1 MGVRYLTKLRIK
13 MVSDSISEQVV
24 QQTEQSSKEK
34 SNRLKFNAVIRA
46 FLANISIAL
55 IKLISWY
62 FTKSSAMFAEAVH
75 SAVDSFNSVCLMVGL
90 KRGSRPADGVH
101 PFGHGLETNIWTIIA
116 CILMFFG
123 SAVSLLS
130 SYNKLV
136 HNDYEE
142 VMIMINNYEILA
154 VILISSILFESWA
167 VNSAVNAVLDESKV
181 KHINPVIDFFK
192 SMKYVHKIST
202 PTTKFVWYEDVVAL
216 TGVVVAFIAVS
227 ISKFFLPQNL
237 AHIPDGIASGI
248 IALMLLFLAGYMLKN
263 NVNLLTGLSAE
274 PQVEEVIKQIAEN
287 LHCVSCVKELKTMNM
302 GTSGLIVNIKIEVDP
317 EIQVKEA
324 DDIAEMVERKIRE
337 HFNNISHVSVEIDS
351 NDAEENWENKFDKLI
366 EEGEK
371 IEVFDDK
378 EADMLSNFYSFSQT
392 VVKEIMIPRPK
403 VVFINAEDNLD
414 SLIDL
419 IIEKGHTRIPIYEDT
434 VDNVIGVIN
443 AKDALRA
450 LRDKAN
456 EQEGFEIKSLARE
469 IMIIPENKFISD
481 LLNDFTST
489 KNQIAAVVD
498 EHGGIAG
505 IVTVE
510 DIIEEIVGEIYD
522 EFDEAPTP
530 ELIKIDEY
538 TLNVSSQMDIEDIN
552 EKYDLDIPNEDF
564 QTIGGHVFGLLGR
577 EPEVGDK
584 VEDRNLSFEVIELDG
599 IRISR
604 VIMKKDTPFIDKED
618 QEEIVEEDEAL

>member
-1 MGVRYLTKLRIK
+1 MT
-13 MVSDSISEQVV
+13 SDSVSTP
-24 QQTEQSSKEK
+24 QQIDNIDAAGEK
-34 SNRLKFNAVIRA
+34 NQAINLKFRAVVRA
-46 FLANISIAL
+46 FLANIFITL
-55 IKLISWY
+55 IKLASWY

-75 SAVDSFNSVCLMVGL
+75 SGVDSFNSICLMVGL

-101 PFGHGLETNIWTIIA
+101 PFGHGLETNVWTIVA

-123 SAVSLLS
+123 AAVSLLS
-130 SYNKLV
+130 AYNK
-136 HNDYEE
+136 
-142 VMIMINNYEILA
+142 IFINTHGVDELLNHYGVLA
-154 VILISSILFESWA
+154 IILIASICFESWA
-167 VNSAVNAVLDESKV
+167 VNSAVNAVIDEANV
-181 KHINPVIDFFK
+181 KHVNPFVDFIK
-192 SMKYVHKIST
+192 SIKYVHKINT
-202 PTTKFVWYEDVVAL
+202 PTTKYVWYEDVVAL
-216 TGVVVAFIAVS
+216 TGVIVAFIAVS
-227 ISKFFLPQNL
+227 ISKYLLPESL

-324 DDIAEMVERKIRE
+324 DDISEMVERKIRE
-337 HFNNISHVSVEIDS
+337 RFKNISHISVEIDS
-351 NDAEENWENKFDKLI
+351 NDAEENWEDKFDKI
-366 EEGEK
+366 IQEGEK
-371 IEVFDDK
+371 IDVFDDK

-392 VVKEIMIPRPK
+392 VVKEIMVPRTK
-403 VVFINAEDNLD
+403 VVFVDAEDNLD
-414 SLIDL
+414 TLVDL
-419 IIEKGHTRIPIYEDT
+419 IIDSGHTRIPIYEDT
-434 VDNVIGVIN
+434 VDNIIGVIN
-443 AKDALRA
+443 AKDALKA
-450 LRDKAN
+450 LRDKTY
-456 EQEGFEIKSLARE
+456 EKEGFEIKSLARE

-481 LLNDFTST
+481 LLSDFISK
-489 KNQIAAVVD
+489 KNQIAAIVD

-505 IVTVE
+505 IVTLE

-530 ELIKIDEY
+530 ELIKIDDN

-552 EKYDLDIPNEDF
+552 ERYDLDIPNEDF
-564 QTIGGHVFGLLGR
+564 QTIGGYVFGLLGR
-577 EPEVGDK
+577 EPEIGDK

-604 VIMKKDTPFIDKED
+604 VIMRKDTPFVDKEEQD
-618 QEEIVEEDEAL
+618 EIVEEDETL

>member
-1 MGVRYLTKLRIK
+1 
-13 MVSDSISEQVV
+13 MVSDSISEQNI
-24 QQTEQSSKEK
+24 QQTEKNSKEK

-130 SYNKLV
+130 AYNKLLDKN
-136 HNDYEE
+136 HEE
-142 VMIMINNYEILA
+142 VLVMINNYEILA
-154 VILISSILFESWA
+154 VILIASICFESWA

-227 ISKFFLPQNL
+227 ISKFFLPENL

-317 EIQVKEA
+317 EMQVKEA
-324 DDIAEMVERKIRE
+324 DDITEMVERKIRE
-337 HFNNISHVSVEIDS
+337 HFNNISHV
-351 NDAEENWENKFDKLI
+351 
-366 EEGEK
+366 
-371 IEVFDDK
+371 
-378 EADMLSNFYSFSQT
+378 MLSNFYSFSQT

-403 VVFINAEDNLD
+403 VVFIDAEETLD
-414 SLIDL
+414 TLIDI
-419 IIEKGHTRIPIYEDT
+419 IIEKGHTRIPVYEDT
-434 VDNVIGVIN
+434 VDNVIGMIN
-443 AKDALRA
+443 AKDALKA

-456 EQEGFEIKSLARE
+456 EQAGFEIKSLARE

-530 ELIKIDEY
+530 ELIKIDDY

-604 VIMKKDTPFIDKED
+604 VIMKKDTPFIDKEE
-618 QEEIVEEDEAL
+618 QEEIVEEDETL

>member
-1 MGVRYLTKLRIK
+1 MT
-13 MVSDSISEQVV
+13 SDSLAE
-24 QQTEQSSKEK
+24 QQTQEVNVSSREK
-34 SNRLKFNAVIRA
+34 SNHLKFNAVIRA
-46 FLANISIAL
+46 FLANIAIAL
-55 IKLISWY
+55 IKLVSWY

-75 SAVDSFNSVCLMVGL
+75 SGVDSFNSICLMVGL

-181 KHINPVIDFFK
+181 KHINPIIDFFK

-227 ISKFFLPQNL
+227 ISKFFLPETL

-324 DDIAEMVERKIRE
+324 DDITEMVERKIRAR
-337 HFNNISHVSVEIDS
+337 FNNISHISVEIDS

-392 VVKEIMIPRPK
+392 VVKEIMVPRPK
-403 VVFINAEDNLD
+403 VVFMDAEDDLD
-414 SLIDL
+414 TLIDL

-450 LRDKAN
+450 LRDKLN
-456 EQEGFEIKSLARE
+456 EQEGFEVKSLARE

-505 IVTVE
+505 IVTLE
-510 DIIEEIVGEIYD
+510 DIIEEVFGEIYD

-530 ELIKIDEY
+530 ELIKIDEC
-538 TLNVSSQMDIEDIN
+538 TLNVSSQIDIEDIN
-552 EKYDLDIPNEDF
+552 ERFDLDIPNEDF
-564 QTIGGHVFGLLGR
+564 QTLGGYVFGLIGR

-604 VIMKKDTPFIDKED
+604 VIMKKDTPFVDRDEED
-618 QEEIVEEDEAL
+618 NEIVEEDETL

>member
-1 MGVRYLTKLRIK
+1 
-13 MVSDSISEQVV
+13 MVSDSIPEQDI
-24 QQTEQSSKEK
+24 QQVEKSSKEK

-130 SYNKLV
+130 AYNKLLDKN
-136 HNDYEE
+136 HEE
-142 VMIMINNYEILA
+142 VLVMINNYEILA

-181 KHINPVIDFFK
+181 KHINPIIDFFK
-192 SMKYVHKIST
+192 SMKYVHKINT

-227 ISKFFLPQNL
+227 ISKFFLPENL

-324 DDIAEMVERKIRE
+324 DDITEMVERKIRE

-392 VVKEIMIPRPK
+392 VVKEIMVPRPK
-403 VVFINAEDNLD
+403 VVFIDAEDSLD
-414 SLIDL
+414 TLIDL

-434 VDNVIGVIN
+434 VDNVIGMIN
-443 AKDALRA
+443 AKDALKA

-522 EFDEAPTP
+522 EFDEAPTS

-538 TLNVSSQMDIEDIN
+538 TLNVSSQINIEDIN

-604 VIMKKDTPFIDKED
+604 VIMKKDTPFVDKEE
-618 QEEIVEEDEAL
+618 QEEIVEKDETL

>member
-1 MGVRYLTKLRIK
+1 
-13 MVSDSISEQVV
+13 MVSDSISEQNV

-403 VVFINAEDNLD
+403 VVFIDAEDNLD
-414 SLIDL
+414 ALIDL

-434 VDNVIGVIN
+434 VDNVIGMIN

-456 EQEGFEIKSLARE
+456 EQDGFEIKSLARE

-505 IVTVE
+505 IVSVE

-552 EKYDLDIPNEDF
+552 EKYDLDIPSEDF

>member
-1 MGVRYLTKLRIK
+1 MT
-13 MVSDSISEQVV
+13 SDSIPVENK
-24 QQTEQSSKEK
+24 TETTEAFNSKKE
-34 SNRLKFNAVIRA
+34 SNRLNFRAVVRA
-46 FLANISIAL
+46 FLANVFITL

-75 SAVDSFNSVCLMVGL
+75 SGVDSFNSICLMVGL

-101 PFGHGLETNIWTIIA
+101 PFGHGLETNVWTIIA

-123 SAVSLLS
+123 AAVSLLS
-130 SYNKLV
+130 SYNKIFVNTNGVDDLLN
-136 HNDYEE
+136 H
-142 VMIMINNYEILA
+142 YEILA
-154 VILISSILFESWA
+154 IILILSICFESWA
-167 VNSAVNAVLDESKV
+167 VNSAVRAVLDESKV
-181 KHINPVIDFFK
+181 QHTNPFIDFFK
-192 SMKYVHKIST
+192 SIKYVHKINT
-202 PTTKFVWYEDVVAL
+202 PTTKYVWYEDVVAL

-227 ISKFFLPQNL
+227 LSKYILPNSL
-237 AHIPDGIASGI
+237 AHIPDGMASGI

-317 EIQVKEA
+317 DMQVKEA
-324 DDIAEMVERKIRE
+324 DDITEMVERKIRE
-337 HFNNISHVSVEIDS
+337 HFSNISHISVEIDS
-351 NDAEENWENKFDKLI
+351 NDAEENWEDKFDKI
-366 EEGEK
+366 IQEGEK
-371 IEVFDDK
+371 IEVLDNK

-403 VVFINAEDNLD
+403 VIFVDAEDNLET
-414 SLIDL
+414 LMDL
-419 IIEKGHTRIPIYEDT
+419 ILDSGHSRIPIYEGT
-434 VDNVIGVIN
+434 VDNLIGVIN
-443 AKDALRA
+443 AKDTLRA
-450 LRDKAN
+450 LRDKTYEN
-456 EQEGFEIKSLARE
+456 ENFQIKSLARE
-469 IMIIPENKFISD
+469 ILIIPENKFISD
-481 LLNDFTST
+481 LLSDFTST

-522 EFDEAPTP
+522 EFDESPTP
-530 ELIKIDEY
+530 ELIKIDDCS
-538 TLNVSSQMDIEDIN
+538 LNVSSQINIDDIN

-564 QTIGGHVFGLLGR
+564 QTLGGYVFGLLGR
-577 EPEVGDK
+577 EPEIGDK
-584 VEDRNLSFEVIELDG
+584 IEDRNLSFEVIELDG

-604 VIMKKDTPFIDKED
+604 MIMRKDTPFIDKTEL
-618 QEEIVEEDEAL
+618 EEEKKNETL

>member
-1 MGVRYLTKLRIK
+1 MI
-13 MVSDSISEQVV
+13 SDSISEQ
-24 QQTEQSSKEK
+24 QTVEVEASSKEK
-34 SNRLKFNAVIRA
+34 SNRLKFRAVVRA
-46 FLANISIAL
+46 FLANIFITL
-55 IKLISWY
+55 IKLGSWY

-75 SAVDSFNSVCLMVGL
+75 SSVDSFNSICLMVGL
-90 KRGSRPADGVH
+90 KRGSRPADGIH

-130 SYNKLV
+130 AYNKIFN
-136 HNDYEE
+136 NDVEE
-142 VMIMINNYEILA
+142 LMIMINNYEVLA
-154 VILISSILFESWA
+154 VILVASICFESWA
-167 VNSAVNAVLDESKV
+167 VNSAVHAVLDESRI
-181 KHINPVIDFFK
+181 KHINPIIDFFK
-192 SMKYVHKIST
+192 SMKYVHKINT
-202 PTTKFVWYEDVVAL
+202 PTTKYVWYEDVVAL
-216 TGVVVAFIAVS
+216 TGVIVAFIAVT
-227 ISKFFLPQNL
+227 ISKFVLPIEL
-237 AHIPDGIASGI
+237 AHIPDGVASGV

-324 DDIAEMVERKIRE
+324 DDITEMVERKIRE
-337 HFNNISHVSVEIDS
+337 HFSNISHVSVEIDS

-366 EEGEK
+366 QEGEK

-403 VVFINAEDNLD
+403 VVFIDSEDSLD
-414 SLIDL
+414 VLIDL
-419 IIEKGHTRIPIYEDT
+419 IIEKGHTRIPIYEGT

-450 LRDKAN
+450 LRDKLN

-481 LLNDFTST
+481 LLSDFTST

-505 IVTVE
+505 IVTLE
-510 DIIEEIVGEIYD
+510 DIIEEVFGEIYD

-530 ELIKIDEY
+530 ELIKIDDN

-564 QTIGGHVFGLLGR
+564 QTLGGYVFGLIGR
-577 EPEVGDK
+577 EPEIGDK

-604 VIMKKDTPFIDKED
+604 VIMKKDTPFVDKEE
-618 QEEIVEEDEAL
+618 QEEIVEEDETL

>member
-1 MGVRYLTKLRIK
+1 
-13 MVSDSISEQVV
+13 MVSDSISEQNV

>member
-1 MGVRYLTKLRIK
+1 MT
-13 MVSDSISEQVV
+13 SDSVSTP
-24 QQTEQSSKEK
+24 QQIDNIDAAGEK
-34 SNRLKFNAVIRA
+34 NQAINLKFRAVVRA
-46 FLANISIAL
+46 FLANIFITL
-55 IKLISWY
+55 IKLASWY

-75 SAVDSFNSVCLMVGL
+75 SGVDSFNSICLMVGL

-101 PFGHGLETNIWTIIA
+101 PFGHGLETNVWTIVA

-123 SAVSLLS
+123 AAVSLLS
-130 SYNKLV
+130 AYNK
-136 HNDYEE
+136 
-142 VMIMINNYEILA
+142 IFINTHGVDELLNHYGVLA
-154 VILISSILFESWA
+154 IILIASICFESWA
-167 VNSAVNAVLDESKV
+167 VNSAVHAVIDEANV
-181 KHINPVIDFFK
+181 KHVNPFVDFIK
-192 SMKYVHKIST
+192 SIKYVHKINT
-202 PTTKFVWYEDVVAL
+202 PTTKYVWYEDVVAL
-216 TGVVVAFIAVS
+216 TGVIVAFIAVS
-227 ISKFFLPQNL
+227 ISKYLLPENL

-324 DDIAEMVERKIRE
+324 DDISEMVERKIRE
-337 HFNNISHVSVEIDS
+337 RFKNISHISVEIDS
-351 NDAEENWENKFDKLI
+351 NDAEENWENKFDKI
-366 EEGEK
+366 IQEGEK
-371 IEVFDDK
+371 IDVFDDK

-392 VVKEIMIPRPK
+392 VVKEIMVPRPK
-403 VVFINAEDNLD
+403 VLFVDAEDSLD
-414 SLIDL
+414 TLVDL
-419 IIEKGHTRIPIYEDT
+419 IIDSGHTRIPVYEDT
-434 VDNVIGVIN
+434 IDNVIGVIN
-443 AKDALRA
+443 AKDALKA
-450 LRDKAN
+450 LRDKTY
-456 EQEGFEIKSLARE
+456 EKEGFEIKSIARE

-481 LLNDFTST
+481 LLSDFISK

-505 IVTVE
+505 IVTLE

-530 ELIKIDEY
+530 ELIKIDDN

-564 QTIGGHVFGLLGR
+564 QTIGGYVFGLLGR
-577 EPEVGDK
+577 EPEIGDK

-604 VIMKKDTPFIDKED
+604 VIMRKDTPFVDKEEQD
-618 QEEIVEEDEAL
+618 EIVEEDETL

>member
-1 MGVRYLTKLRIK
+1 MI
-13 MVSDSISEQVV
+13 SDSTVEQQNTEVV
-24 QQTEQSSKEK
+24 NSKQNSAHMSFK
-34 SNRLKFNAVIRA
+34 AVVSA
-46 FLANISIAL
+46 FIANLGITL
-55 IKLISWY
+55 IKLGSWY

-75 SAVDSFNSVCLMVGL
+75 SGVDSFNSICLMVGL

-123 SAVSLLS
+123 AAVSLLS
-130 SYNKLV
+130 AYNKIFNNNI
-136 HNDYEE
+136 HE
-142 VMIMINNYEILA
+142 VTEMINNYWVLA
-154 VILISSILFESWA
+154 IILILSICFESWA
-167 VNSAVNAVLDESKV
+167 VHNAVNAVLNESKV
-181 KHINPVIDFFK
+181 KHTNFVVDFFK
-192 SMKYVHKIST
+192 SMKYVHKINT
-202 PTTKFVWYEDVVAL
+202 PTTKYVWYEDVVAL
-216 TGVVVAFIAVS
+216 TGVVVAFIAVT
-227 ISKFFLPQNL
+227 ISKYFLPIEL
-237 AHIPDGIASGI
+237 AHIPDGLASGV

-274 PQVEEVIKQIAEN
+274 PQVVEVIKQIAEN

-324 DDIAEMVERKIRE
+324 DDITEMVERKIRE
-337 HFNNISHVSVEIDS
+337 HFSNISHVSVEIDS
-351 NDAEENWENKFDKLI
+351 SDAEENWENKFDKII

-371 IEVFDDK
+371 IDVFDDK

-392 VVKEIMIPRPK
+392 VVREIMVPRPK
-403 VVFINAEDNLD
+403 VTFVDAEDTLEI
-414 SLIDL
+414 LIDL

-450 LRDKAN
+450 LRDKSN
-456 EQEGFEIKSLARE
+456 EQDGFELKSLARE

-481 LLNDFTST
+481 LLSDFTST

-505 IVTVE
+505 IVTLE
-510 DIIEEIVGEIYD
+510 DIIEEVFGEIYD

-530 ELIKIDEY
+530 ELIKIDDY
-538 TLNVSSQMDIEDIN
+538 TLNVSSQINIEDIN
-552 EKYDLDIPNEDF
+552 EKFDLDIPNEDF
-564 QTIGGHVFGLLGR
+564 QTLGGYVFGLLGR
-577 EPEVGDK
+577 EPEVGD
-584 VEDRNLSFEVIELDG
+584 EISDRNLSFKVTELDG

-604 VIMKKDTPFIDKED
+604 MIMKKDTPFVDKEK
-618 QEEIVEEDEAL
+618 QEEIVEEDETL

>member
-1 MGVRYLTKLRIK
+1 
-13 MVSDSISEQVV
+13 MVSDSISEQDVLE
-24 QQTEQSSKEK
+24 TNITSKEK
-34 SNRLKFNAVIRA
+34 SNHLKFSAVIRA

-75 SAVDSFNSVCLMVGL
+75 SAVDSFNSICLMIGL

-116 CILMFFG
+116 CILMFLG

-130 SYNKLV
+130 AYNKLF

-154 VILISSILFESWA
+154 IILVASILFESWA

-192 SMKYVHKIST
+192 SMKYVHKINT

-227 ISKFFLPQNL
+227 ISKFILPQSL
-237 AHIPDGIASGI
+237 AHIPDGIASGV

-317 EIQVKEA
+317 EMQVKEA
-324 DDIAEMVERKIRE
+324 DDISEMVERKIRE

-351 NDAEENWENKFDKLI
+351 DDAEENWENKFDKII
-366 EEGEK
+366 EEAEK

-403 VVFINAEDNLD
+403 VTFMDAEDNLD
-414 SLIDL
+414 TLIDL
-419 IIEKGHTRIPIYEDT
+419 IIETGHTRIPLYEDT
-434 VDNVIGVIN
+434 VDNIIGVIN

-450 LRDKAN
+450 LRDKVN
-456 EQEGFEIKSLARE
+456 EQENFQIKSLARE

-481 LLNDFTST
+481 LLNDFTSA

-522 EFDEAPTP
+522 EFDEAPIP
-530 ELIKIDEY
+530 ELIKIDDY

-564 QTIGGHVFGLLGR
+564 QTLGGYVFGLLGR
-577 EPEVGDK
+577 EPEIGDK

-604 VIMKKDTPFIDKED
+604 VIMKKDTPFADKEEK
-618 QEEIVEEDEAL
+618 EEIEKEDETL

>member
-1 MGVRYLTKLRIK
+1 MT
-13 MVSDSISEQVV
+13 SDSVSTPQEIDIVEAESEKNK
-24 QQTEQSSKEK
+24 TI
-34 SNRLKFNAVIRA
+34 NLKFRAVVRA
-46 FLANISIAL
+46 FLANIFITL
-55 IKLISWY
+55 IKLASWY

-75 SAVDSFNSVCLMVGL
+75 SGVDSFNSICLMVGL

-101 PFGHGLETNIWTIIA
+101 PFGHGLETNVWTIVA

-123 SAVSLLS
+123 AAVSLLS
-130 SYNKLV
+130 AYNKIFVNTHGVDELLNHYGV
-136 HNDYEE
+136 
-142 VMIMINNYEILA
+142 LA
-154 VILISSILFESWA
+154 IILIASICFESWA
-167 VNSAVNAVLDESKV
+167 VNSAVHAVIDEANV
-181 KHINPVIDFFK
+181 KHVNPFVDFIK
-192 SMKYVHKIST
+192 SIKYVHKINT
-202 PTTKFVWYEDVVAL
+202 PTTKYVWYEDVVAL
-216 TGVVVAFIAVS
+216 TGVIVAFIAVS
-227 ISKFFLPQNL
+227 ISKFLLPESL

-324 DDIAEMVERKIRE
+324 DDISEMVERKIRE
-337 HFNNISHVSVEIDS
+337 RFKNISHISVEIDS
-351 NDAEENWENKFDKLI
+351 NDAEENWEDKFDKI
-366 EEGEK
+366 IQEGEK

-392 VVKEIMIPRPK
+392 VVKEIMVPRTK
-403 VVFINAEDNLD
+403 VVFVDSEDNLD
-414 SLIDL
+414 TLVDL
-419 IIEKGHTRIPIYEDT
+419 IIDSGHTRIPIYEDT
-434 VDNVIGVIN
+434 VDNIIGVIN
-443 AKDALRA
+443 AKDALKA
-450 LRDKAN
+450 LRDKTY
-456 EQEGFEIKSLARE
+456 EKEGFEIKSLARE

-481 LLNDFTST
+481 LLSDFISK

-530 ELIKIDEY
+530 ELIKIDDN

-552 EKYDLDIPNEDF
+552 ERYDLDIPNEDF
-564 QTIGGHVFGLLGR
+564 QTIGGYVFGLLGR
-577 EPEVGDK
+577 EPEIGDK

-604 VIMKKDTPFIDKED
+604 VIMRKDTPFVDKEEQD
-618 QEEIVEEDEAL
+618 EIVEEDETL

>member
-1 MGVRYLTKLRIK
+1 
-13 MVSDSISEQVV
+13 
-24 QQTEQSSKEK
+24 
-34 SNRLKFNAVIRA
+34 
-46 FLANISIAL
+46 
-55 IKLISWY
+55 
-62 FTKSSAMFAEAVH
+62 
-75 SAVDSFNSVCLMVGL
+75 
-90 KRGSRPADGVH
+90 
-101 PFGHGLETNIWTIIA
+101 
-116 CILMFFG
+116 
-123 SAVSLLS
+123 
-130 SYNKLV
+130 
-136 HNDYEE
+136 
-142 VMIMINNYEILA
+142 
-154 VILISSILFESWA
+154 
-167 VNSAVNAVLDESKV
+167 
-181 KHINPVIDFFK
+181 
-192 SMKYVHKIST
+192 
-202 PTTKFVWYEDVVAL
+202 
-216 TGVVVAFIAVS
+216 
-227 ISKFFLPQNL
+227 
-237 AHIPDGIASGI
+237 
-248 IALMLLFLAGYMLKN
+248 MLLFLAGYMLKN

-324 DDIAEMVERKIRE
+324 DDITEMVERKIRGR
-337 HFNNISHVSVEIDS
+337 FSNISHVSVEIDS

-392 VVKEIMIPRPK
+392 VVKEIMVPRPK
-403 VVFINAEDNLD
+403 VVFIDAEDNLD
-414 SLIDL
+414 TLIDL

-450 LRDKAN
+450 LRDKLN

-481 LLNDFTST
+481 LLTDFTST

-505 IVTVE
+505 IVTLE
-510 DIIEEIVGEIYD
+510 DIIEEVFGEIYD

-530 ELIKIDEY
+530 ELIKINEH

-552 EKYDLDIPNEDF
+552 ERFDLDIPNEDF
-564 QTIGGHVFGLLGR
+564 QTLGGYVFGLIGR
-577 EPEVGDK
+577 EPEIGDK
-584 VEDRNLSFEVIELDG
+584 VEDRNLTFEVIELDG

-604 VIMKKDTPFIDKED
+604 VIMKKDTPFVDKED
-618 QEEIVEEDEAL
+618 ENEIVEENETL

>member
-1 MGVRYLTKLRIK
+1 MT
-13 MVSDSISEQVV
+13 SDSVSTPQEIDIVEAESEKKQAI
-24 QQTEQSSKEK
+24 
-34 SNRLKFNAVIRA
+34 NLKFRAVVRA
-46 FLANISIAL
+46 FLANIFITL
-55 IKLISWY
+55 IKLASWY

-75 SAVDSFNSVCLMVGL
+75 SGVDSFNSICLMVGL

-101 PFGHGLETNIWTIIA
+101 PFGHGLETNVWTIVA

-123 SAVSLLS
+123 AAVSLLS
-130 SYNKLV
+130 AYNK
-136 HNDYEE
+136 
-142 VMIMINNYEILA
+142 IFINTHGVDELLNHYGVLA
-154 VILISSILFESWA
+154 IILIASICFESWA
-167 VNSAVNAVLDESKV
+167 VNSAVNAVIDEANV
-181 KHINPVIDFFK
+181 KHVNPFVDFIK
-192 SMKYVHKIST
+192 SIKYVHKINT
-202 PTTKFVWYEDVVAL
+202 PTTKYVWYEDVVAL
-216 TGVVVAFIAVS
+216 TGVIVAFIAVS
-227 ISKFFLPQNL
+227 ISKYLLPESL

-324 DDIAEMVERKIRE
+324 DDISEMVERKIRE
-337 HFNNISHVSVEIDS
+337 RFKNISHISVEIDS
-351 NDAEENWENKFDKLI
+351 NDAEENWENKFDKI
-366 EEGEK
+366 IQEGEK
-371 IEVFDDK
+371 IDVFDDK

-392 VVKEIMIPRPK
+392 VVKEIMVPRPK
-403 VVFINAEDNLD
+403 VLFVDAEDSLD
-414 SLIDL
+414 TLVDL
-419 IIEKGHTRIPIYEDT
+419 IIDSGHTRIPIYEDT

-443 AKDALRA
+443 AKDALKA
-450 LRDKAN
+450 LRDKTY
-456 EQEGFEIKSLARE
+456 EKEGFEIKSIARE

-481 LLNDFTST
+481 LLSDFISK

-505 IVTVE
+505 IVTLE

-530 ELIKIDEY
+530 ELIKIDDN

-564 QTIGGHVFGLLGR
+564 QTIGGYVFGLLGR
-577 EPEVGDK
+577 EPEIGDK

-604 VIMKKDTPFIDKED
+604 VIMRKDTPFVDKEE
-618 QEEIVEEDEAL
+618 QEEIVEEDETL

>member
-1 MGVRYLTKLRIK
+1 MT
-13 MVSDSISEQVV
+13 SDSVSTP
-24 QQTEQSSKEK
+24 QQIDNIDAAGEK
-34 SNRLKFNAVIRA
+34 NQAINLKFRAVVRA
-46 FLANISIAL
+46 FLANIFITL
-55 IKLISWY
+55 IKLASWY

-75 SAVDSFNSVCLMVGL
+75 SGVDSFNSICLMVGL

-101 PFGHGLETNIWTIIA
+101 PFGHGLETNVWTIVA

-123 SAVSLLS
+123 AAVSLLS
-130 SYNKLV
+130 AYNK
-136 HNDYEE
+136 
-142 VMIMINNYEILA
+142 IFINTHGVDELLNHYGVLA
-154 VILISSILFESWA
+154 IILIASICFESWA
-167 VNSAVNAVLDESKV
+167 VNSAVNAVIDEANV
-181 KHINPVIDFFK
+181 KHVNPFVDFIK
-192 SMKYVHKIST
+192 SIKYVHKINT
-202 PTTKFVWYEDVVAL
+202 PTTKYVWYEDVVAL
-216 TGVVVAFIAVS
+216 TGVIVAFIAVS
-227 ISKFFLPQNL
+227 ISKYLLPESL

-324 DDIAEMVERKIRE
+324 DDISEMVERKIRE
-337 HFNNISHVSVEIDS
+337 RFKNISHISVEIDS
-351 NDAEENWENKFDKLI
+351 NDAEENWEDKFDKI
-366 EEGEK
+366 IQEGEK
-371 IEVFDDK
+371 IDVFDDK

-392 VVKEIMIPRPK
+392 VVKEIMVPRTK
-403 VVFINAEDNLD
+403 VVFVDAEDNLD
-414 SLIDL
+414 TLVDL
-419 IIEKGHTRIPIYEDT
+419 IIDSGHTRIPIYEDT
-434 VDNVIGVIN
+434 VDNIIGVIN
-443 AKDALRA
+443 AKDALKA
-450 LRDKAN
+450 LRDKTY
-456 EQEGFEIKSLARE
+456 EKEGFEIKSLARE

-481 LLNDFTST
+481 LLSDFISK
-489 KNQIAAVVD
+489 KNQIAAIVD

-505 IVTVE
+505 IVTLE

-530 ELIKIDEY
+530 ELIKIDDN

-552 EKYDLDIPNEDF
+552 ERYDLDIPNEDF
-564 QTIGGHVFGLLGR
+564 QTIGGYVFGLLGR
-577 EPEVGDK
+577 EPEIGDK

-604 VIMKKDTPFIDKED
+604 VIMRKDTPFVDKSFC
-618 QEEIVEEDEAL
+618 

>member
-1 MGVRYLTKLRIK
+1 
-13 MVSDSISEQVV
+13 
-24 QQTEQSSKEK
+24 
-34 SNRLKFNAVIRA
+34 
-46 FLANISIAL
+46 
-55 IKLISWY
+55 
-62 FTKSSAMFAEAVH
+62 
-75 SAVDSFNSVCLMVGL
+75 
-90 KRGSRPADGVH
+90 
-101 PFGHGLETNIWTIIA
+101 
-116 CILMFFG
+116 MFFG

-130 SYNKLV
+130 SYNKLA
-136 HNDYEE
+136 HNDYQE

-216 TGVVVAFIAVS
+216 TGVVVAFVAVT
-227 ISKFFLPQNL
+227 ISKFFLPETL

-302 GTSGLIVNIKIEVDP
+302 GTSGLIVNITIEVDP

-324 DDIAEMVERKIRE
+324 DDITEMVERKIRE

-403 VVFINAEDNLD
+403 VVFIDAEDSLD
-414 SLIDL
+414 ALIDL

-434 VDNVIGVIN
+434 VDNVIGMIN

-505 IVTVE
+505 IVTLE
-510 DIIEEIVGEIYD
+510 DIIEEVFGEIYD

-530 ELIKIDEY
+530 ELIKIDES
-538 TLNVSSQMDIEDIN
+538 TLNVSSQIDIEDIN
-552 EKYDLDIPNEDF
+552 ERFDLDIPNEDF
-564 QTIGGHVFGLLGR
+564 QTLGGYVFGLIGR

-604 VIMKKDTPFIDKED
+604 VIMRKDTPFVDNE
-618 QEEIVEEDEAL
+618 EENEIVEEDETL